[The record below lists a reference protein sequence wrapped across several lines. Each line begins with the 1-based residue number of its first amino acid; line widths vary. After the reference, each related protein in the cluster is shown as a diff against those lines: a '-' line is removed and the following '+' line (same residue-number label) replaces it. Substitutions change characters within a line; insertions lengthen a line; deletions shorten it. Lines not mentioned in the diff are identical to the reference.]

1 MDTEKLA
8 SRDLDEP
15 GDKIFSQVVK
25 AGRRTYFVDVR
36 STRANDYYITVTES
50 RKRTLGDGTTSF
62 DRHKIFL
69 YKEDFAKFESGLMAA
84 MDFVKRE
91 KSDYFQ
97 YGSEETRPMSLDEE
111 FDSL

>member
-8 SRDLDEP
+8 SRDSEEL
-15 GDKIFSQVVK
+15 GNKIFSQVVK

-36 STRANDYYITVTES
+36 TTRSNDYYITVTES
-50 RKRTLGDGTTSF
+50 RKRTLGDGSMSF

-84 MDFVKRE
+84 MEFVKRE
-91 KSDYFQ
+91 KSEYFNNVA
-97 YGSEETRPMSLDEE
+97 EEPYRMSLDEE

>member
-1 MDTEKLA
+1 M
-8 SRDLDEP
+8 
-15 GDKIFSQVVK
+15 
-25 AGRRTYFVDVR
+25 
-36 STRANDYYITVTES
+36 
-50 RKRTLGDGTTSF
+50 SF

-91 KSDYFQ
+91 KSEYFNNVA
-97 YGSEETRPMSLDEE
+97 EEPYRMSLDEE